1 MLSNSKIL
9 PRHSLHIA
17 GATLVLCG
25 LAAFSPLS
33 NAQQLRVTNPIAID
47 RSEEI
52 IEIDLDHL
60 LQTLHVPADQA
71 KFLVATDA
79 VTQDHIP
86 VQLSSSTPGGP
97 PNKVLLLV
105 QLTAKDAET
114 IEFKVDPKAPPEKEQ
129 AAGRAVPERKDD
141 FAWENR
147 FVTYRI
153 YGPALEKTGE
163 IASGIDVWSKRANN
177 FVIDSFYKREQQATA
192 EHKPELSYHKDDG
205 KGLDSY
211 EVGPSRGDGGTAVW
225 ADGKLLA
232 SKNYTSLK
240 ILDNGPIRFRFQV
253 AYAPWSANGVMV
265 TETKTITL
273 DAGSHLNQI
282 VSTYT
287 YKGAPLT
294 LATGIAIHHGG
305 DSNIPAENNIA
316 SVWDTPQDPT
326 AGHIA
331 TGLVATNSE
340 KAKTLVAA
348 QHALMLFERKSGE
361 PFTYY
366 TGSGWSKA
374 DMADQTIWN
383 AYLTSFLNSREHPLV
398 VDWIAK

>member
-1 MLSNSKIL
+1 MLSNDKIIR
-9 PRHSLHIA
+9 RH
-17 GATLVLCG
+17 TLFAASAVLTLCG
-25 LAAFSPLS
+25 AFSVHAH
-33 NAQQLRVTNPIAID
+33 AQQLRVTNPIAID

-52 IEIDLDHL
+52 IEVDLNHL
-60 LQTLHVPADQA
+60 LQTLHVAPDQA

-86 VQLSSSTPGGP
+86 VQLASSTPGGP
-97 PNKVLLLV
+97 QDKVLLLV

-114 IEFKVDPKAPPEKEQ
+114 IEFKVDPKAEEKVQ
-129 AAGRAVPERKDD
+129 VAGREAPERKDD

-147 FVTYRI
+147 FVTFRI

-163 IASGIDVWSKRANN
+163 VSSGIDVWSKRANN
-177 FVIDSFYKREQQATA
+177 YVIDSFYKREQQSTA

-211 EVGPSRGDGGTAVW
+211 DVGSSRGDGGTAVW
-225 ADGKLLA
+225 AGGKLIA

-253 AYAPWSANGVMV
+253 TYAPWSANGVMV

-273 DAGSHLNQI
+273 DAGSHLNKI
-282 VSTYT
+282 VSTYS

-294 LATGIAIHHGG
+294 LAAGIAIHTGG
-305 DSNIPAENNIA
+305 DSNIPAENSIA
-316 SVWDTPQDPT
+316 SVWDTPQDPS

-331 TGLVATNSE
+331 TGLVALKSE
-340 KAKTLVAA
+340 NAKTLVAA
-348 QHALMLFERKSGE
+348 QHALLLFQRNSGE

-366 TGSGWSKA
+366 AGAGWSKA
-374 DMADQTIWN
+374 DMTDQTIWN
-383 AYLTSFLNSREHPLV
+383 AYLTSFLDSREHPLV

>member
-1 MLSNSKIL
+1 MLPSSKIL
-9 PRHSLHIA
+9 YRHSLQA
-17 GATLVLCG
+17 ASVALVICG
-25 LAAFSPLS
+25 LAAFSARTH
-33 NAQQLRVTNPIAID
+33 AQQLRVTNPIAID

-60 LQTLHVPADQA
+60 LQTLHVAPDQA

-97 PNKVLLLV
+97 QNKLLLLV

-114 IEFKVDPKAPPEKEQ
+114 IEFKVDPKAPPEKVQ
-129 AAGRAVPERKDD
+129 VAGREAPERKDD

-147 FVTYRI
+147 FVTFRI

-163 IASGIDVWSKRANN
+163 ITSGIDVWSKRANN
-177 FVIDSFYKREQQATA
+177 FVIDSFYKREQQAEA

-225 ADGKLLA
+225 TGGKLIA

-253 AYAPWSANGVMV
+253 TYAPWTANGVMV

-294 LATGIAIHHGG
+294 LAAGIAIHPGG
-305 DSNIPAENNIA
+305 DSNIPAENGIA

-331 TGLVATNSE
+331 TGLLATKSE
-340 KAKTLVAA
+340 NAKTLIAA
-348 QHALMLFERKSGE
+348 QHALLLFDRKSGE

-366 TGSGWSKA
+366 AGSGWSKA
-374 DMADQTIWN
+374 DMTDQTIWN
-383 AYLTSFLNSREHPLV
+383 AYLTSFLDSREHPLV